1 MQKNVFWRLLFSL
14 CVTATLGTSS
24 IALGAAGVSNPA
36 GIDWVPFSG
45 FSLARTETTVGQFR
59 RFAQATGSL
68 TRAEREG
75 GGAVFEAG
83 WVQKPGWT
91 WAAPFG
97 GDRGELPRMS
107 RPCTLA
113 LTKPRLFA
121 AGPADACQPT
131 RSGSAPP
138 TPNNAERRRPAFQQ
152 TVATVTPPA
161 THPKVH
167 SAWLTAGLRPSNA
180 PCAMV
185 PAWRAGVATPV
196 SD

>member
-1 MQKNVFWRLLFSL
+1 MQTNVFWRALFDL
-14 CVTATLGTSS
+14 FVTAALGTSS

-36 GIDWVPFSG
+36 GIDWVPLSG

-97 GDRGELPRMS
+97 GDPGRTAEDEPAVHIGFDEAQAFCRWAGGRLPTDAQWVS
-107 RPCTLA
+107 
-113 LTKPRLFA
+113 A
-121 AGPADACQPT
+121 AYTEQRA
-131 RSGSAPP
+131 
-138 TPNNAERRRPAFQQ
+138 
-152 TVATVTPPA
+152 TPPA
-161 THPKVH
+161 SFSTGRRYRYPTGDSPEGAQCLADCGAAAKQRKRL
-167 SAWLTAGLRPSNA
+167 ATAP
-180 PCAMV
+180 
-185 PAWRAGVATPV
+185 
-196 SD
+196 